1 MVSKETQIQNF
12 DLAKSVFLRILCYV
26 EQNVGFL
33 VKYIFEYSKLR
44 YELKNLFSTFES
56 LKFSNFR
63 KSNAKHIMKSTSN
76 H

>member
-12 DLAKSVFLRILCYV
+12 DLTKSVFLRIPCDV

-33 VKYIFEYSKLR
+33 VKYYYEYSELR
-44 YELKNLFSTFES
+44 YELKSLFLTFES
-56 LKFSNFR
+56 LKFSIFR
-63 KSNAKHIMKSTSN
+63 KSDAKHLMKSTSN